1 MCHRSLCISM
11 CVCLC
16 VASKSS
22 PCFPFESTIV
32 RKLNKMWHEGLVIE
46 KYRRLDVSWKS
57 ATHVAYFFITR
68 VFHLSTGLRLVWTE
82 LRVRPGCSFSW
93 DEKKEDYWCSREK
106 AGINNWVCYLRGFR
120 EGLNSLSLFLLICLK
135 WRSGWIL
142 FLFNIEGWKIEFF
155 SFFFFFY
162 FLIFFEDDFLS
173 TIVSKLCRSK
183 IKSWRWLTEFWLIEV
198 FFFLFSPL
206 FFPFSFYSFH
216 SFEEVR
222 VGICFD
228 PL

>member
-1 MCHRSLCISM
+1 MFQSCTMNVCHRS
-11 CVCLC
+11 VFVRLC
-16 VASKSS
+16 VGSKS

-93 DEKKEDYWCSREK
+93 NEKKEDYRWNREK

-120 EGLNSLSLFLLICLK
+120 EGISKLSLFPDMFKVEK
-135 WRSGWIL
+135 WM
-142 FLFNIEGWKIEFF
+142 
-155 SFFFFFY
+155 
-162 FLIFFEDDFLS
+162 DFIS
-173 TIVSKLCRSK
+173 I
-183 IKSWRWLTEFWLIEV
+183 
-198 FFFLFSPL
+198 
-206 FFPFSFYSFH
+206 
-216 SFEEVR
+216 
-222 VGICFD
+222 
-228 PL
+228 

>member
-1 MCHRSLCISM
+1 MNVCHRS
-11 CVCLC
+11 VFVRLC
-16 VASKSS
+16 VGSKFS

-93 DEKKEDYWCSREK
+93 NEKKEDYWWNREK

-120 EGLNSLSLFLLICLK
+120 EGISSLSFLICSK

-142 FLFNIEGWKIEFF
+142 FLFNIEDWGIEFF
-155 SFFFFFY
+155 SSFLFF
-162 FLIFFEDDFLS
+162 FLIFFDFL
-173 TIVSKLCRSK
+173 
-183 IKSWRWLTEFWLIEV
+183 
-198 FFFLFSPL
+198 
-206 FFPFSFYSFH
+206 
-216 SFEEVR
+216 
-222 VGICFD
+222 
-228 PL
+228 